1 MAFLF
6 IFLEFCDVMFFGS
19 FDIEIWYIL
28 IVLFVKSIVFGGIEE
43 IGWRYT
49 FQPILEEEIGFFV
62 STVITFILWGIWHFL
77 YFYVDNTISEV
88 RMLSFLFGLFINSFI
103 LAALYKKTESLWICV
118 MTHSLINTFAQIS
131 VGGNSYISYLSKI
144 FIVIVACLVSKN
156 ERKDRYSSQFIEQKN
171 INWFKIWNFIFM
183 TIYYYFTV
191 FIIRKGVIIYGIYG
205 K

>member
-1 MAFLF
+1 M
-6 IFLEFCDVMFFGS
+6 
-19 FDIEIWYIL
+19 
-28 IVLFVKSIVFGGIEE
+28 KSIVFGGIEE

-77 YFYVDNTISEV
+77 YFYVENTISEV
-88 RMLSFLFGLFINSFI
+88 RIISFLFVFFINSFV

-156 ERKDRYSSQFIEQKN
+156 EQKN
-171 INWFKIWNFIFM
+171 
-183 TIYYYFTV
+183 
-191 FIIRKGVIIYGIYG
+191 R
-205 K
+205 

>member
-1 MAFLF
+1 
-6 IFLEFCDVMFFGS
+6 MFFGS